1 MAQVQIL
8 YIATDR
14 GVVQLANPG
23 TSDRWRVVGT
33 ALAEEPVLAV
43 AASSSDPLRAF
54 AGSAA
59 GLYATSNGGAGWE
72 LLRPAPVTALTAA
85 SGAVYAGTVDGT
97 ILRGSGDEW
106 HTIGRG
112 AAAVRRLGV
121 LRDGRVAAVYDDAS
135 IVLLDGDSVV
145 PSDIA
150 VPAPL
155 AVVSSAADPAGI
167 FVVARSGVH
176 TPAGFHPLDG
186 TATGAAV
193 LLAGKPEVLL
203 LGTEQSTLRSEDGGG
218 SFSIVEGPAD
228 VRMLVST
235 PRYQD
240 YAYAGTGAGELWLSS
255 DRGRTWRRLHAG
267 MPPIHDLSFA
277 RVF

>member
-8 YIATDR
+8 YIATGR

-23 TSDRWRVVGT
+23 TSDRWRTVGT

-43 AASSSDPLRAF
+43 AASASDPLRAF
-54 AGSAA
+54 AGSMV
-59 GLYATSNGGAGWE
+59 GLYATSNGGAGWD
-72 LLRPAPVTALTAA
+72 LLRSTPVTTLAAA

-97 ILRGSGDEW
+97 ILRGSGDSW
-106 HTIGRG
+106 DMVARG
-112 AAAVRRLGV
+112 ASAVRRLSM

-135 IVLLDGDSVV
+135 IVLLDGDSAV
-145 PSDIA
+145 PLNIA

-155 AVVSSAADPAGI
+155 AMLSSAADPAAI
-167 FVVARSGVH
+167 FVVARSGVR
-176 TPAGFHPLDG
+176 TPDGFQPLDG

-193 LLAGKPEVLL
+193 LLAGKPDVLL
-203 LGTEQSTLRSEDGGG
+203 IGTEQSIERSEDGGAT
-218 SFSIVEGPAD
+218 FSVVEGPVD
-228 VRMLVST
+228 VRVLVS
-235 PRYQD
+235 PVRYQD
-240 YAYAGTGAGELWLSS
+240 YAYAGTGSGELWLSS